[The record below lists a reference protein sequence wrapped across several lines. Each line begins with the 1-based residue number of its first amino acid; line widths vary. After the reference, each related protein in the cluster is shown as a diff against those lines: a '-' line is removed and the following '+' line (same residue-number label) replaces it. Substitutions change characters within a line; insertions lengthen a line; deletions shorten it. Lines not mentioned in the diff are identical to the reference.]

1 MARLTLTLAAA
12 CALVFA
18 LGGDE
23 FGPASAGPNSSVHSR
38 EAVSSSGMVVTEEH
52 YATEIGAAVL
62 ARGGNAVDAAVA
74 VGYALAVVDPCCGNI
89 GGGGFMLLRLSDGR
103 ERFIDFRERAPL
115 GATRDMFLDPSGNVK
130 PGASTR
136 GYLAVGIP
144 GTVKGLEYAR
154 EAYGTRARRELMQ
167 PAIDLARDG
176 FILGA
181 GDVAIFKDGAAD
193 LAADPVASKLFLVGG
208 HAHTVGE
215 VLLQPELAS
224 TLDRIARDGEA
235 AFYTGPI
242 ARAVVRA
249 SAANGG
255 ILTMADFAAYRAEER
270 APQHCRYRG
279 YDLLVAPPPSS
290 GGTTLCEIAG
300 ILDGFP
306 QQIGSYRR
314 ARGIARIVEAE
325 RSAYAD
331 RNAYLGDPGFVRNP
345 VAQLLAPRYLA
356 RLRAQIGTR
365 ARPSSTVHPGLTAL
379 RDHDHTTHYSI
390 VDRAG
395 NAVAVTYTIN
405 DDFGAGIA
413 APETGFLLNNEMDDF
428 TAKPGVPNLYGLVQ
442 GSANKIAPGK
452 RPLSSMAPTIV
463 TKDGK
468 LRIVAGS
475 PGGSRIITITLGIL
489 QHIIDDGQSVQA
501 AVDAPRIHHQWLPDT
516 IYAERGAINEAT
528 RLELLRRGYRVTDNA
543 LPWGAAEAILID
555 PDGTLHGGSDRRRPA
570 GSAAGPSSGRETTT
584 SAIPY

>member
-1 MARLTLTLAAA
+1 
-12 CALVFA
+12 
-18 LGGDE
+18 
-23 FGPASAGPNSSVHSR
+23 
-38 EAVSSSGMVVTEEH
+38 MVATDEH
-52 YATEIGAAVL
+52 YATEVGAAVL

-89 GGGGFMLLRLSDGR
+89 GGGGFMLLRLADGR

-115 GATRDMFLDPSGNVK
+115 GATRDMFLDPSGDVK
-130 PGASTR
+130 AGASTR

-144 GTVKGLEYAR
+144 GTVRGLEYAR

-176 FILGA
+176 FTLRA
-181 GDVAIFKDGAAD
+181 GDVAIFKSGAQD
-193 LAADPVASKLFLVGG
+193 LAADPIAAKLFLVDG
-208 HAHTVGE
+208 HARAVSD
-215 VLLQPELAS
+215 VLRQPELAS
-224 TLDRIARDGEA
+224 TLGRIARDGDA

-242 ARAVVRA
+242 ACAIIDA

-255 ILTMADFAAYRAEER
+255 ILTMADFSSYTAEER
-270 APQHCRYRG
+270 TPQHCRYRG

-306 QQIGSYRR
+306 QQSGAYRS

-325 RSAYAD
+325 RRAYAD
-331 RNAYLGDPGFVRNP
+331 RNTYLGDPGFVRNP

-356 RLRAQIGTR
+356 RLRAQIGSR
-365 ARPSSTVHPGLTAL
+365 ATPSRTVHPGLAAL
-379 RDHDHTTHYSI
+379 REHDHTTHYSI
-390 VDRAG
+390 VDRDG

-405 DDFGAGIA
+405 DEFGAGVA
-413 APETGFLLNNEMDDF
+413 APGTGFLLNNEIDDF
-428 TAKPGVPNLYGLVQ
+428 TSKPGVPNLYGLVQ
-442 GSANKIAPGK
+442 GSANEIAPGK

-475 PGGSRIITITLGIL
+475 PGGSRIITITLGVL
-489 QHIIDDGQSVQA
+489 QHIIDDGATVQA

-516 IYAERGAINEAT
+516 IYAERGAMTEAT
-528 RLELLRRGYRVTDNA
+528 RLELLRLGYRVTDNA
-543 LPWGAAEAILID
+543 SPWGAAEAILID
-555 PDGTLHGGSDRRRPA
+555 PGGMLHGANDRRHPA
-570 GSAAGPSSGRETTT
+570 GSAAAP
-584 SAIPY
+584 

>member
-1 MARLTLTLAAA
+1 
-12 CALVFA
+12 
-18 LGGDE
+18 
-23 FGPASAGPNSSVHSR
+23 
-38 EAVSSSGMVVTEEH
+38 MVVTEEH
-52 YATEIGAAVL
+52 YATEIGARVL

-89 GGGGFMLLRLSDGR
+89 GGGGFMLLRLADGR

-115 GATRDMFLDPSGNVK
+115 AATRDMFLDPRGNVR

-136 GYLAVGIP
+136 GYLAVGVP

-154 EAYGTRARRELMQ
+154 SAYGTRARRELMQ
-167 PAIDLARDG
+167 PSIDLARDG
-176 FILGA
+176 FTLRA
-181 GDVAIFKDGAAD
+181 GDVEIFASGTDD
-193 LAADPVASKLFLVGG
+193 LAPDPIASKLFLVGG
-208 HAHTVGE
+208 HAHKVGD
-215 VLLQPELAS
+215 VLRQPELAN
-224 TLDRIARDGEA
+224 TLDRIARDGEDG
-235 AFYTGPI
+235 FYRGPI
-242 ARAVVRA
+242 ARAIVNA

-255 ILTMADFAAYRAEER
+255 ILTIADFAAYTAEER
-270 APQHCRYRG
+270 IPQHCRYRG

-306 QQIGSYRR
+306 AQAGAYRS

-325 RSAYAD
+325 RRAYAD
-331 RNAYLGDPGFVRNP
+331 RNTYLGDPGFVRNP
-345 VAQLLAPRYLA
+345 IAQLLAPRYLA
-356 RLRAQIGTR
+356 RLRAQIGSHAT
-365 ARPSSTVHPGLTAL
+365 PSSSVHPGLSAI
-379 RDHDHTTHYSI
+379 REHDHTTHYSI

-405 DDFGAGIA
+405 DEFGAGVA

-442 GSANKIAPGK
+442 GSANEIAPGK

-475 PGGSRIITITLGIL
+475 PGGSRIITITLGVL
-489 QHIIDDGQSVQA
+489 QHIIDDGFSAQA

-516 IYAERGAINEAT
+516 IYAERGALTKTT
-528 RLELLRRGYRVTDNA
+528 RLELLRRGYRVRDNA
-543 LPWGAAEAILID
+543 APWGAAEAIFID
-555 PDGTLHGGSDRRRPA
+555 PSGILHGGSDRRRPA
-570 GSAAGPSSGRETTT
+570 GSAVGP
-584 SAIPY
+584 

>member
-1 MARLTLTLAAA
+1 
-12 CALVFA
+12 
-18 LGGDE
+18 
-23 FGPASAGPNSSVHSR
+23 
-38 EAVSSSGMVVTEEH
+38 MVVTDEH

-89 GGGGFMLLRLSDGR
+89 GGGGFMLLRLADGR

-144 GTVKGLEYAR
+144 GTVKGLEHAR
-154 EAYGTRARRELMQ
+154 VAYGTRTRRELMQ

-176 FILGA
+176 FTLGA
-181 GDVAIFKDGAAD
+181 GDVAIFKSGAQD
-193 LAADPVASKLFLVGG
+193 LTADPIASKLFLVDA
-208 HAHTVGE
+208 HARAIGE
-215 VLLQPELAS
+215 VLRQPELAR
-224 TLDRIARDGEA
+224 TLDRIARDGAA
-235 AFYTGPI
+235 AFYSGPI
-242 ARAVVRA
+242 ARAIVSA

-255 ILTMADFAAYRAEER
+255 ILTMADFAAYTAEER
-270 APQHCRYRG
+270 TPQHCRYRG

-306 QQIGSYRR
+306 QQAGSYGS
-314 ARGIARIVEAE
+314 ALGIARIVEAE
-325 RSAYAD
+325 RRAYAD
-331 RNAYLGDPGFVRNP
+331 RNTYLGDPDFVRNP

-356 RLRAQIGTR
+356 KLRAQIGTR
-365 ARPSSTVHPGLTAL
+365 ATPSSKVHPGLGAL
-379 RDHDHTTHYSI
+379 REHNHTTHYSI

-405 DDFGAGIA
+405 DDFGAGVA

-442 GSANKIAPGK
+442 GSVNEIAPGK

-475 PGGSRIITITLGIL
+475 PGGSRIITITLGVL
-489 QHIIDDGQSVQA
+489 QHIIDDGATVQA

-516 IYAERGAINEAT
+516 IYAEPGAITEKA
-528 RLELLRRGYRVTDNA
+528 RRDLLRRGYRVTDNQP
-543 LPWGAAEAILID
+543 LWGAAEAILID
-555 PDGTLHGGSDRRRPA
+555 RAGTLHGASDRRVPA
-570 GSAAGPSSGRETTT
+570 GSAAGPAR
-584 SAIPY
+584 